1 MPWQGTMS
9 INSLAWAGVL
19 GILPLLFLSH
29 IPAQMLLWWGLGLS
43 SCVIVVGYR
52 YAGVRFVAIVATS
65 FFWASLNAQTLL
77 LQIERLTPEP
87 VSAVVV
93 ISSIRFSEHDDTWIT
108 VRIEQVNQRRVFPPV
123 YAQLAV
129 SPAMENWC
137 GGQRWGV
144 TATFR
149 PIHSRLNEGGFDSQR
164 WAMAKR
170 QPLSGRVLAAN
181 VMDSRC
187 DFRQHTIAK
196 AEQQVD
202 GLPWRSILL
211 ALTFGEM
218 KTVSTEL
225 KALLQNTGTMHLMAI
240 SGLHIVL
247 ASLFGWGI
255 MRALQYGFPVQW
267 IGYRLPLLT
276 SVMVAWGYVWL
287 AGGNPPAVRSALALS
302 VWVCL
307 KMWNVNCSAWQVW
320 LWCVALILV
329 SDPLSVLSDS
339 FWLSCLAVASLIF
352 WFQWA
357 PLPYRLQTQRR
368 WFWLRWIHLQTGI
381 TLLLMPLQ
389 LHIFHGVSIT
399 SLPANLWA
407 VPLVTFVTT
416 PLILLALST
425 IAFSPL
431 SEMLWW
437 LADLSLRVVF
447 APLTYLQTGWV
458 YLDASLLIGSIAGWG
473 TVVIWRFSWW
483 RCYPMSVCALILV
496 LLVFRI
502 KRDEPE
508 WRVDMLDVGHGLAIV
523 IEQRGKAVL
532 YDTGNRWEGGDMAA
546 REILPYLRW
555 RGVDVEKI
563 ILSHSHMDHIGGL
576 ATLQTAYPDA
586 TIYSA
591 INAVNHRSCLRGER
605 WRWQSLTFTVLWPL
619 TLVERAENNDSCV
632 IRVDDGKHSV
642 LLTGDL
648 ESDAEKALMRVERS
662 ALRAN
667 LLQIPHHGSN
677 TSSSPPF
684 IRAVGADVVMA
695 SAARYNPWRLPS
707 VKVVERY
714 RQQGYSWLDT
724 ASFGQLSVRF
734 LSDSWHV
741 LRFRDHI
748 SPRWYHQ
755 WFGVER
761 YNE

>member
-1 MPWQGTMS
+1 MS
-9 INSLAWAGVL
+9 VNSLAWAGVL
-19 GILPLLFLSH
+19 GILPLLFLPQ
-29 IPAQMLLWWGLGLS
+29 IPVSTLLWWGVVLS
-43 SCVIVVGYR
+43 TCVISVGYR
-52 YAGVRFVAIVATS
+52 HAGIRFVALVTVS
-65 FFWASLNAQTLL
+65 FCWALLNAQTLL
-77 LQIERLTPEP
+77 LQIERITQDS
-87 VSAVVV
+87 VHAVVT
-93 ISSIRFSEHDDTWIT
+93 ISSIRFSEHSEASLT
-108 VRIEQVNQRRVFPPV
+108 VRLEEVNQQRIFPPL
-123 YAQLAV
+123 YAQLIL

-137 GGQRWGV
+137 GGQRWAI
-144 TATFR
+144 TANFR

-164 WAMAKR
+164 WAVAKR
-170 QPLSGRVLAAN
+170 QPLSGRVLTAN
-181 VMDSRC
+181 VLDGRC
-187 DFRQHTIAK
+187 DFRQRTITQ
-196 AEQQVD
+196 AEQQVQ

-247 ASLFGWGI
+247 AGLVGWG
-255 MRALQYGFPVQW
+255 MARGLQYGFPVTW
-267 IGYRLPLLT
+267 ISYRFPLLM
-276 SVMVAWGYVWL
+276 SAVAAWGYVWL

-307 KMWNVNCSAWQVW
+307 KVRSVNCSAWQVW

-357 PLPYRLQTQRR
+357 PLPHRLQIQKR

-381 TLLLMPLQ
+381 TLLLVPLQ
-389 LHIFHGVSIT
+389 LHIFHGFSAT

-407 VPLVTFVTT
+407 VPLVSFVTT

-425 IAFSPL
+425 IAFAPL
-431 SEMLWW
+431 SEILWW
-437 LADLSLRVVF
+437 LADISLRGVF
-447 APLTYLQTGWV
+447 APLTYLQTGWI
-458 YLDASLLIGSIAGWG
+458 YLDASLLLASIAGWG
-473 TVVIWRFSWW
+473 AVVVWRFSWW
-483 RCYPMSVCALILV
+483 RTYPASVGILILV

-502 KRDEPE
+502 KRDEPD

-532 YDTGNRWEGGDMAA
+532 YDTGNRWEGGDMAT

-555 RGVDVEKI
+555 RGVDVENI

-576 ATLQTAYPDA
+576 ETLQTVYPKA
-586 TIYSA
+586 AIYSA
-591 INAVNHRSCLRGER
+591 IKSINHRPCLRGEH
-605 WRWQSLTFTVLWPL
+605 WRWQGLTFTVLWPL
-619 TLVERAENNDSCV
+619 ALVERAENNDSCV
-632 IRVDDGKHSV
+632 IRVDDGKYRV

-648 ESDAEKALMRVERS
+648 EADAEKALIKLERS
-662 ALRAN
+662 ALHAN
-667 LLQIPHHGSN
+667 LLQIPHHGSK

-684 IRAVGADVVMA
+684 IRAVNAELAMA
-695 SAARYNPWRLPS
+695 STARYNPWRLPAI
-707 VKVVERY
+707 KIVERY
-714 RQQGYSWLDT
+714 RQYGYSWQDT
-724 ASFGQLSVRF
+724 ASFGQLSARF
-734 LSDSWHV
+734 FSDSWHV

-755 WFGVER
+755 WFGVKR

>member
-1 MPWQGTMS
+1 MS
-9 INSLAWAGVL
+9 VNSLAWASVL
-19 GILPLLFLSH
+19 GILPLLFLPQ
-29 IPAQMLLWWGLGLS
+29 IPALTPLLWGIVLS
-43 SCVIVVGYR
+43 TCVIFVGCR
-52 YAGVRFVAIVATS
+52 HAGIRFLAFVAVS
-65 FFWASLNAQTLL
+65 FCWALLNAQTLL
-77 LQIERLTPEP
+77 LQIDRVTQDP
-87 VSAVVV
+87 VNAVVT
-93 ISSIRFSEHDDTWIT
+93 ISSIRFSEHNDALLT
-108 VRIEQVNQRRVFPPV
+108 VRLEEVNQRRIFPPL
-123 YAQLAV
+123 YAQLTL
-129 SPAMENWC
+129 SPVMQNWC
-137 GGQRWGV
+137 GGQRWAI

-164 WAMAKR
+164 WAVAKR
-170 QPLSGRVLAAN
+170 QPLSGRVLTAN
-181 VMDSRC
+181 VLDGRC
-187 DFRQHTIAK
+187 DFRQRTIAQ
-196 AEQQVD
+196 AEQQVQ

-218 KTVSTEL
+218 KTVSPEL
-225 KALLQNTGTMHLMAI
+225 KTLLQNTGTMHLMAI

-247 ASLFGWGI
+247 AGLVGWG
-255 MRALQYGFPVQW
+255 MARALQYGFPVSW
-267 IGYRLPLLT
+267 ICYIFPLLM
-276 SVMVAWGYVWL
+276 SIVAAWGYVWL

-307 KMWNVNCSAWQVW
+307 KVRSVNCSAWQVW

-357 PLPYRLQTQRR
+357 PLPHKLQTQRR

-389 LHIFHGVSIT
+389 LHIFHGFSIT

-407 VPLVTFVTT
+407 VPLVSFVTT
-416 PLILLALST
+416 PLILLALTT
-425 IAFSPL
+425 IGFAPL
-431 SEMLWW
+431 SDILWW
-437 LADLSLRVVF
+437 LADISLRVVF
-447 APLTYLQTGWV
+447 APLSYLQTGWI
-458 YLDASLLIGSIAGWG
+458 YLDASLLLGSIAGWG
-473 TVVIWRFSWW
+473 AVVIWRFSWW
-483 RCYPMSVCALILV
+483 RIYPASIGALILV
-496 LLVFRI
+496 LLVFRT
-502 KRDEPE
+502 KSDAPD

-532 YDTGNRWEGGDMAA
+532 YDTGNRWEGGDMAT

-555 RGVDVEKI
+555 QGVDVENI

-576 ATLQTAYPDA
+576 ETLQTAYPEA

-591 INAVNHRSCLRGER
+591 TKSMNHHPCLRGER
-605 WRWQSLTFTVLWPL
+605 WRWQDLTFTVLWPL
-619 TLVERAENNDSCV
+619 ALVERAENNDSCV

-648 ESDAEKALMRVERS
+648 ESDAEKALIQLERS
-662 ALRAN
+662 ALRVN
-667 LLQIPHHGSN
+667 LLQIPHHGSK

-684 IRAVGADVVMA
+684 IRAVNAELAMA

-707 VKVVERY
+707 VKIVDRY
-714 RQQGYSWLDT
+714 RQYGYSWLDT
-724 ASFGQLSVRF
+724 ASFGQLSARF
-734 LSDSWHV
+734 FSDSWHV

-748 SPRWYHQ
+748 SSRWYHQ